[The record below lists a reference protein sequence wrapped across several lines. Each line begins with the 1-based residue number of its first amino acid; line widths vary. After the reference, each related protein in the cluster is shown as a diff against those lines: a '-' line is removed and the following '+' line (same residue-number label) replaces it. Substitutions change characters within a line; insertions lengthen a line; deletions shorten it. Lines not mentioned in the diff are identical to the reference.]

1 MFDTLLESRSR
12 SERLTGGAIA
22 SLTAHSAIIAIAV
35 LATAQGR
42 LHSSTSPEVVHTV
55 YFPPRRL
62 VPTTQS
68 RPDQGKT
75 GGGQLPAPIDM
86 KRIDLELPSI
96 DVSSAP
102 MAPVDFPSF
111 PKEGSKGLDRNATGS
126 STGAPFQADR
136 VEKQVAFIQ
145 GSASPRYPDVL
156 RSSGVEG
163 QVTALFVVDSNGRV
177 ETDSVRFLRSD
188 NRLFDDAVR
197 AALPRMR
204 FVPAEIGGRKVRQLV
219 QMPFVLSLIHI

>member
-12 SERLTGGAIA
+12 SERFTGGAIA
-22 SLTAHSAIIAIAV
+22 SVTAHSAIIAIAV
-35 LATAQGR
+35 LATAQGQ
-42 LHSSTSPEVVHTV
+42 LHSSNSPEVVHTV
-55 YFPPRRL
+55 YFPPRPL
-62 VPTTQS
+62 VATAQS
-68 RPDQGKT
+68 RTDDGKSV
-75 GGGQLPAPIDM
+75 GRRLPAPIDM
-86 KRIDLELPSI
+86 KRIDVELPSI

-102 MAPVDFPSF
+102 IAPVDFPSL
-111 PKEGSKGLDRNATGS
+111 PNGGSKGLDRNATRS
-126 STGAPFQADR
+126 STGAPFQADQ

-145 GSASPRYPDVL
+145 GSASPQYPDVL

-163 QVTALFVVDSNGRV
+163 QVTALFVVDPNGRV

-204 FVPAEIGGRKVRQLV
+204 FVPAETGGRKVRQLV
-219 QMPFVLSLIHI
+219 QMPFVFTIGR